1 MVRVAQGGAKC
12 YALSNAGGRALQSQA
27 SGYSPRFLDRRR
39 GDTRILR
46 YLRGRGRYC
55 CLHGQVLASE
65 HGNPGREA
73 QPCCGIAAMKLRQYL
88 DLSVSVSIALLTDLA
103 ETKRLVCLLQ
113 WHLGSVVG
121 DCAAR
126 RLALTPPR
134 SWYETSLPTY
144 ICSSFTY
151 ITRPG
156 MSQRRIILLDP

>member
-1 MVRVAQGGAKC
+1 
-12 YALSNAGGRALQSQA
+12 
-27 SGYSPRFLDRRR
+27 
-39 GDTRILR
+39 
-46 YLRGRGRYC
+46 
-55 CLHGQVLASE
+55 
-65 HGNPGREA
+65 
-73 QPCCGIAAMKLRQYL
+73 MKLRQYL